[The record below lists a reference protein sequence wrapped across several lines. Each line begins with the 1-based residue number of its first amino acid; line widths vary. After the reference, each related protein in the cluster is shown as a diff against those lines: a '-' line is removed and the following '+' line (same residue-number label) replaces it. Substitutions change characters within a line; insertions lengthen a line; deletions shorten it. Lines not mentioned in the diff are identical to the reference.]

1 MKLRQWLSAFSLKG
15 VAPQTMALSVTLALL
30 LGVFPVYGCPTL
42 LCAAAALMLRL
53 NLPAM
58 QLVNLLTSPLQL
70 ALLVPFGRLGGRLV
84 HVPAAAAAHAGAW
97 HIASGLGAALIHAVA
112 GWCMVAAP
120 LGILLCLTLGWA
132 RGGRASK
139 GEARLQLQP
148 PVIGA
153 LRKYSARSR
162 GLVGLAEERR
172 CDVAGNRSRVV
183 VIHEV
188 PNHHGDCEG
197 VAPA

>member
-1 MKLRQWLSAFSLKG
+1 MTWRKRLGAFSLKG
-15 VAPQTMALSVTLALL
+15 VAPETMALSVALALL

-70 ALLVPFGRLGGRLV
+70 ALLAPFGRLGGRLV
-84 HVPAAAAAHAGAW
+84 HVPVAAAARASPSQ
-97 HIASGLGAALIHAVA
+97 IAAGLGAALVHAVA

-132 RGGRASK
+132 ASATRRRRA
-139 GEARLQLQP
+139 R
-148 PVIGA
+148 
-153 LRKYSARSR
+153 
-162 GLVGLAEERR
+162 
-172 CDVAGNRSRVV
+172 
-183 VIHEV
+183 
-188 PNHHGDCEG
+188 
-197 VAPA
+197 